1 MQTPSAPS
9 GSKFGEHVVDV
20 DRGWRADRCR
30 NHTHRAIIATQIS
43 RVAWHC
49 RRYVGGEAAD
59 RVTHNRP
66 LATGRVP
73 PRNCSSA
80 ERSGGPTP
88 YRDDRRRSPQR
99 LAGGTLVGCFRPQRS
114 RSVSSW
120 IGNSV
125 RAQPTCG
132 QAPRA
137 VLRNPVLLSTV
148 VRTTPVTLRPWSDP
162 EVRRRGERWLQ
173 DVALRTSRTRQSWKG
188 WSDPR
193 DERHR

>member
-1 MQTPSAPS
+1 MLGPVTLSCDS
-9 GSKFGEHVVDV
+9 LTG
-20 DRGWRADRCR
+20 
-30 NHTHRAIIATQIS
+30 ATQRRIW
-43 RVAWHC
+43 VAHFAHAIRC
-49 RRYVGGEAAD
+49 GAHSGTGEVWEV
-59 RVTHNRP
+59 RQLQGRCIIT

-73 PRNCSSA
+73 PRNGSSA

-88 YRDDRRRSPQR
+88 YRGDRRRSPQR